1 MSSAGD
7 GSSRAERRRHGQAL
21 GPPLAARALA
31 PRSDIPAMTRRVLIA
46 DDEPLARERIA
57 LLLTSLA
64 PGVEVSEV
72 GNGAA
77 AIAAINSWTPDAVFL
92 DVQMPEQDGFEIVA
106 AIGPSQMPPT
116 VFVTAY
122 DQHALRAF
130 EVSAVD
136 YLLKPFD
143 DERFAAAW
151 NRLLDRRT
159 LQTIRTESQRLANL
173 LTQIGQGSAVS
184 APPPHSK
191 WIDRLV
197 IRKDQRT
204 YLLPLN
210 TVQWIESA
218 GNYVVLHAGKDRH
231 ELRETLVSLESR
243 LDPGQFVRIH
253 RRTIVALEAIK
264 ELQPW
269 FGGDQ
274 VLILKDGTRLRVSRS
289 YREHFSQRLAGSV

>member
-1 MSSAGD
+1 
-7 GSSRAERRRHGQAL
+7 
-21 GPPLAARALA
+21 
-31 PRSDIPAMTRRVLIA
+31 MTSRVLIA

-57 LLLTSLA
+57 VLLAAIA
-64 PGVEVSEV
+64 PGVEIGEA

-92 DVQMPEQDGFEIVA
+92 DVQMPEKDGFEVVA

-130 EVSAVD
+130 DVSAVD

-143 DERFAAAW
+143 DERFTAAW
-151 NRLLDRRT
+151 NRLIERRT
-159 LQTIRTESQRLANL
+159 LQAIRQESHRLANL
-173 LTQIGQGSAVS
+173 LSQIGQGT
-184 APPPHSK
+184 PPAGGTPQSSRYA
-191 WIDRLV
+191 DRLV

-218 GNYVVLHAGKDRH
+218 GNYVVLHAGRDRH

-243 LDPGQFVRIH
+243 LDPEQFVRIH
-253 RRTIVALEAIK
+253 RRTIVALDSIK

-274 VLILKDGTRLRVSRS
+274 ILILKDGTKLRVSRS
-289 YREHFSQRLAGSV
+289 YREHFSQRLAGSA

>member
-1 MSSAGD
+1 
-7 GSSRAERRRHGQAL
+7 
-21 GPPLAARALA
+21 
-31 PRSDIPAMTRRVLIA
+31 MTSRVLIA

-57 LLLTSLA
+57 LLLAAMS
-64 PGVEVSEV
+64 PGVEISEV

-77 AIAAINSWTPDAVFL
+77 AVTAINSWTPDAVFL
-92 DVQMPEQDGFEIVA
+92 DVQMPEQDGFDVVA
-106 AIGPSQMPPT
+106 SVGPAHMPPT

-151 NRLLDRRT
+151 NRLLERRT
-159 LQTIRTESQRLANL
+159 LQTIRNESQRLSVL
-173 LTQIGQGSAVS
+173 LSQIGQHGGGAGGAQS
-184 APPPHSK
+184 PSK
-191 WIDRLV
+191 WVDRLV

-204 YLLPLN
+204 YLLPLA

-274 VLILKDGTRLRVSRS
+274 ILILKDGTRLRVSRS
-289 YREHFSQRLAGSV
+289 YREHFAQRLAGSA